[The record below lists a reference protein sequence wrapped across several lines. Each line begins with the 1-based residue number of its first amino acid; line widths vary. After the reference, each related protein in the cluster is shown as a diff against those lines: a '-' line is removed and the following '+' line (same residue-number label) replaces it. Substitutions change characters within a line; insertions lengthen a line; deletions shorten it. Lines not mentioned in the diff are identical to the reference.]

1 MKEKDYMIEG
11 LVKDLAVFLIQD
23 FKMSMEEALRTLY
36 NSDTFAK
43 MEDENTGLYY
53 QSSRYVYDF
62 LKSELRKGKMFTTP

>member
-62 LKSELRKGKMFTTP
+62 LKNELRKGKMC

>member
-1 MKEKDYMIEG
+1 MIEG

-23 FKMSMEEALRTLY
+23 FRMSMEEALRTLY

-62 LKSELRKGKMFTTP
+62 LKNELRKGKMC

>member
-23 FKMSMEEALRTLY
+23 FRMSMEEALRTLY

-62 LKSELRKGKMFTTP
+62 LKNELRKGKMC